1 MQRNSECEE
10 ESVGEWKEVSEAEMR
25 QFIADYPRRLIFSTC
40 FIIEPPTATFNDV
53 VNGEAIPVA
62 EYYDDYLD
70 GNKRHCFIRVKDGE

>member
-1 MQRNSECEE
+1 MD
-10 ESVGEWKEVSEAEMR
+10 GWKEVSEAEMR
-25 QFIADYPRRLIFSTC
+25 QFIADYPRKLEFSTC

-70 GNKRHCFIRVKDGE
+70 GNKRHCFIRVKGGE